1 MSETVFAADP
11 TRLLIAAAAGIVLLL
26 LLIIKFKFHPAL
38 SLLISALL
46 IGLGAGMPVPT
57 LVNTVEKGAGETL
70 QGIVLLIGLGSLF
83 GGILEV
89 SGGAQCVAQTLVN
102 RFGEKKAGIAL
113 GITGL
118 VVGTTVFFEA
128 GVVILIPLAFGL
140 AKKTKK
146 STLYYVIP
154 LLAGLATGF
163 AFIPPS
169 AGSVLVA
176 NMLGV
181 DLGIMI
187 AVGVPIGILSLI
199 FAGILWSKFIGTKI
213 HTGLPT
219 TVSEVREEEEANLP
233 KFSKL
238 LYELDSV
245 HGIGLIERYRQGN
258 NRPSVIYVKNFV
270 KRIRGKPVRY
280 FASGTPETGNPDCKE
295 LEIRIA
301 RNWKSGTQKNRS
313 PDCKNLDGSNTKIN
327 KTEKNHTDKSKGNTP
342 ALEEKFS
349 QYGRFKN
356 VVLSEAELQELMT
369 IFPWDYQKR
378 IDHLSVY
385 MKSSGKEY
393 QNHFATICLWA
404 ERDGARAGMDKYEFQ
419 EGESL

>member
-1 MSETVFAADP
+1 MADFEYFRAEESDQFSFFRIPKALFTEKEFAS
-11 TRLLIAAAAGIVLLL
+11 
-26 LLIIKFKFHPAL
+26 L
-38 SLLISALL
+38 STDA
-46 IGLGAGMPVPT
+46 
-57 LVNTVEKGAGETL
+57 
-70 QGIVLLIGLGSLF
+70 
-83 GGILEV
+83 
-89 SGGAQCVAQTLVN
+89 
-102 RFGEKKAGIAL
+102 
-113 GITGL
+113 
-118 VVGTTVFFEA
+118 
-128 GVVILIPLAFGL
+128 
-140 AKKTKK
+140 
-146 STLYYVIP
+146 
-154 LLAGLATGF
+154 
-163 AFIPPS
+163 
-169 AGSVLVA
+169 
-176 NMLGV
+176 
-181 DLGIMI
+181 
-187 AVGVPIGILSLI
+187 
-199 FAGILWSKFIGTKI
+199 
-213 HTGLPT
+213 
-219 TVSEVREEEEANLP
+219 
-233 KFSKL
+233 KL
-238 LYELDSV
+238 LYGILLDRISLSKKNGWIDGDGYVYIIYTIAEL
-245 HGIGLIERYRQGN
+245 QGN

>member
-1 MSETVFAADP
+1 M
-11 TRLLIAAAAGIVLLL
+11 
-26 LLIIKFKFHPAL
+26 
-38 SLLISALL
+38 
-46 IGLGAGMPVPT
+46 
-57 LVNTVEKGAGETL
+57 
-70 QGIVLLIGLGSLF
+70 
-83 GGILEV
+83 
-89 SGGAQCVAQTLVN
+89 
-102 RFGEKKAGIAL
+102 
-113 GITGL
+113 
-118 VVGTTVFFEA
+118 
-128 GVVILIPLAFGL
+128 
-140 AKKTKK
+140 
-146 STLYYVIP
+146 
-154 LLAGLATGF
+154 
-163 AFIPPS
+163 
-169 AGSVLVA
+169 
-176 NMLGV
+176 
-181 DLGIMI
+181 
-187 AVGVPIGILSLI
+187 
-199 FAGILWSKFIGTKI
+199 
-213 HTGLPT
+213 
-219 TVSEVREEEEANLP
+219 
-233 KFSKL
+233 
-238 LYELDSV
+238 

-327 KTEKNHTDKSKGNTP
+327 KTEKNHTDKSKGNTS

-349 QYGRFKN
+349 LYGRFKN

-369 IFPWDYQKR
+369 LFPWDYQKR